1 MLYIIVVVKLEAI
14 RKRILVKGESVQ
26 HVLRVMVG

>member
-1 MLYIIVVVKLEAI
+1 MLYTIVVVKLESI
-14 RKRILVKGESVQ
+14 CKRVLVKGKLVQ